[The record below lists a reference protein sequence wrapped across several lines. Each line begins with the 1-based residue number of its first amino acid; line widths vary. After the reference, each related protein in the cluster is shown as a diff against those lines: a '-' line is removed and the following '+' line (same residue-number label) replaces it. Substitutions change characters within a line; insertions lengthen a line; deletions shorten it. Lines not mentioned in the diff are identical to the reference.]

1 LSAPCQE
8 RSVEGRTAPYHHIL
22 MFKDLILQ
30 ANHSLSHERTEYL
43 IKDRLLFMRI
53 LGLTVADRVPEANS
67 IWNFR
72 EALTRTIVDGK
83 PAIEILFKRF
93 DAALAQ
99 AGFLAMGGQIIDA
112 TIVAAPK
119 QRNTEAEK
127 KAIKEGCIPEAW
139 KAKTAKLRRKDR
151 DARWTVK
158 FTKAKAGRGQ
168 RKAGR

>member
-1 LSAPCQE
+1 MP
-8 RSVEGRTAPYHHIL
+8 
-22 MFKDLILQ
+22 D
-30 ANHSLSHERTEYL
+30 
-43 IKDRLLFMRI
+43 
-53 LGLTVADRVPEANS
+53 ANS

-83 PAIEILFKRF
+83 PAIEILLKHF

-127 KAIKEGCIPEAW
+127 KAIKEGCIRGLESQTRE
-139 KAKTAKLRRKDR
+139 TAPVGPRCALDGQ
-151 DARWTVK
+151 VYEGQ
-158 FTKAKAGRGQ
+158 AGRGR
-168 RKAGR
+168 RKAGRYRDPCLWLQEPYRHRPRSWLDPHMEGNGCRPP